1 MAVSDNFKSFVG
13 KELQQFL
20 SNEGISW
27 THIFPKSPWWGAFYE
42 RLIRIVKEAL
52 KKSLG
57 NAKLTYEELETV
69 LVEIESVIN
78 SRPLTYLFE
87 DEAEEALTPSH
98 LAIGRRLVSPVSR
111 VEQSEVQQSHESL
124 TGRYRYLQKIIEHY
138 WKRFSKEYLL
148 ELHQHHVNV
157 HKGNYDELSKVLLG
171 DVVLIKDDSFK
182 RNFWKK
188 GKVEQLVAGDDG
200 KVRGAVLKVI
210 TSGRDSFIRRPVQK
224 LVPLEVQRDR
234 SMTTPS
240 SATPSLATPNSATD
254 RSAEASVTSVE
265 PDVEVAQKDVSMR
278 GRIRYRTDRYQAS

>member
-188 GKVEQLVAGDDG
+188 GKVEQLVAGEDG

-240 SATPSLATPNSATD
+240 SATPSLATPISATD
-254 RSAEASVTSVE
+254 RSAEASVASAE

-278 GRIRYRTDRYQAS
+278 GRTRFRTDRYQAS